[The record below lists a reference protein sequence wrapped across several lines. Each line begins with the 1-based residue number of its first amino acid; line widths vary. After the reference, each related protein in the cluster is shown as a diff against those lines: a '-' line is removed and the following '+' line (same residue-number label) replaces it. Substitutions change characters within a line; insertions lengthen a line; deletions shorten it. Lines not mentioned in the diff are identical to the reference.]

1 VELGRIFCRVCAMYG
16 YELPYILDH
25 LTLEQTV
32 MLYDYGIEFEE
43 LKASILIS
51 KLSELLVGKK
61 SKTKPKEDIG
71 DDKPDKVE
79 FYRRYGKRI
88 KKIKKEN

>member
-1 VELGRIFCRVCAMYG
+1 LSRVCAMYG

>member
-1 VELGRIFCRVCAMYG
+1 MELGRIFCRVCAIYG
-16 YELPYILDH
+16 YSLPYILDN
-25 LTLEQTV
+25 LTLEQVV

-51 KLSELLVGKK
+51 KLSELLIGKK
-61 SKTKPKEDIG
+61 SKTKPKEDIR
-71 DDKPDKVE
+71 DDKPDKAE

-88 KKIKKEN
+88 KKIEKEK

>member
-1 VELGRIFCRVCAMYG
+1 MSRVCAIYS
-16 YELPYILDH
+16 YSLSYILDN
-25 LTLEQTV
+25 LTLEQVV

-43 LKASILIS
+43 LKAGILIS

-61 SKTKPKEDIG
+61 SKTKSKKDNGE
-71 DDKPDKVE
+71 DKPDKAE

>member
-16 YELPYILDH
+16 YELPYILDS
-25 LTLEQTV
+25 LTLEQVV

-43 LKASILIS
+43 LKAGILIG
-51 KLSELLVGKK
+51 KLSELLIGKK

-71 DDKPDKVE
+71 DDKPDKAE
-79 FYRRYGKRI
+79 FYRRYGKNIKRI
-88 KKIKKEN
+88 KRKN

>member
-1 VELGRIFCRVCAMYG
+1 MYG

-25 LTLEQTV
+25 LTLEQVV

-43 LKASILIS
+43 LKAGILIG
-51 KLSELLVGKK
+51 KLSELLVGNK
-61 SKTKPKEDIG
+61 SKSKVKDQSN
-71 DDKPDKVE
+71 DKPDKAE

-88 KKIKKEN
+88 KKIEKEK